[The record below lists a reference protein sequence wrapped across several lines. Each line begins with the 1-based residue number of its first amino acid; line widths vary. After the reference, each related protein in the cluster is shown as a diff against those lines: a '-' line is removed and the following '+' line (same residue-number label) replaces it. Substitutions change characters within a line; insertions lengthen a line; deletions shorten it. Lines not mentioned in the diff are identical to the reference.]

1 MVEYAPK
8 RKYRYGETMYVAE
21 ILKTFYPGAITISP
35 VRLGKLPEPPEG
47 QQWTESERRML
58 MTSQRW
64 GDAVAIEGGV
74 LHLIEAKLL
83 PSRYPEGE
91 SKLRF
96 YRTLVP
102 NTESLKQYS
111 WATFVAELWTPTDDI
126 LTRSLCRQDSI
137 ELHVFEP
144 KWFSIWLSIYP
155 KTAWRQPAIE

>member
-1 MVEYAPK
+1 MTEYPPK

-21 ILKTFYPGAITISP
+21 ILNTFYASAVKISP

-47 QQWTESERRML
+47 QVWTEADRRML

-83 PSRYPEGE
+83 PSRFPEGE

-102 NTESLKQYS
+102 NTGSLKQYS
-111 WATFVAELWTPTDDI
+111 WNIVVCELWCPMEDI
-126 LTRSLCRQDSI
+126 LTKALCQLDNI
-137 ELHVFEP
+137 ELKVFQP
-144 KWFSIWLSIYP
+144 PWYSIWLSIYP
-155 KTAWRQPAIE
+155 KSAWKQSTIE

>member
-1 MVEYAPK
+1 MVEYVPK
-8 RKYRYGETMYVAE
+8 RKYRYGETMYVQE
-21 ILKTFYPGAITISP
+21 ILNTFYPNAIKISP
-35 VRLGKLPEPPEG
+35 CRLGKLPVPPEG
-47 QQWTESERRML
+47 QQWTEADRRML

-102 NTESLKQYS
+102 NTESLKKYN
-111 WATFVAELWTPTDDI
+111 WNILVVELWLPTDDI
-126 LTRSLCRQDSI
+126 LTRSLCQQDNI
-137 ELHVFEP
+137 ELKVFQPPWWE
-144 KWFSIWLSIYP
+144 IWLSIYP
-155 KTAWRQPAIE
+155 QRGWRQPAVE

>member
-1 MVEYAPK
+1 MEEAPK

-21 ILKTFYPGAITISP
+21 ILNTYYPKAIKISP
-35 VRLGKLPEPPEG
+35 CRLGKLPMAPEG
-47 QQWTESERRML
+47 QVWTETERRML

-64 GDAVAIEGGV
+64 GGAIAIEGGV

-83 PSRYPEGE
+83 PSRFPEGE

-111 WATFVAELWTPTDDI
+111 WNVLVCELWCPMEDI
-126 LTRSLCRQDSI
+126 LTKALCRQDSI
-137 ELHVFEP
+137 ELKVFEP
-144 KWFSIWLSIYP
+144 PWYSIWLSIYP
-155 KTAWRQPAIE
+155 ARAWKQPTIM

>member
-1 MVEYAPK
+1 MEYPPK

-21 ILKTFYPGAITISP
+21 ILNTFYPNAVKISP
-35 VRLGKLPEPPEG
+35 CRLGKLPEPPAG
-47 QQWTESERRML
+47 QQWNESERRML

-102 NTESLKQYS
+102 NTESLKEYS
-111 WATFVAELWTPTDDI
+111 WNVLVCELWLPTPDI
-126 LTRSLCRQDSI
+126 LTQALARQDSI
-137 ELHVFEP
+137 EIRVFLP
-144 KWFSIWLSIYP
+144 KWYSIWMAIYP
-155 KTAWRQPAIE
+155 KSAWKQPVIE

>member
-1 MVEYAPK
+1 MEIAPK

-21 ILKTFYPGAITISP
+21 ILKTYYPDAITISP

-47 QQWTESERRML
+47 QVWTESERRML

-96 YRTLVP
+96 YRTLLA
-102 NTESLKQYS
+102 NTESLKQYQWTTS
-111 WATFVAELWTPTDDI
+111 VCELWIPTDDI
-126 LTRSLCRQDSI
+126 LTRALARQDSI
-137 ELHVFEP
+137 DVRVFEP
-144 KWFSIWLSIYP
+144 EWFSIWMSIYP
-155 KTAWRQPAIE
+155 KTAWRQPALE